1 MVPATAQAAHQ
12 QASMLAKSLVGMTKG
27 KAALEFSYQDHGTLV
42 SLGDYSTIG
51 SLMGAIA
58 KGPLFIEGTI
68 AKWMYWSLHK
78 HHQIAVNGLFH
89 TWLSTWAETFNWA
102 RNPRI
107 KLH

>member
-1 MVPATAQAAHQ
+1 MVPAAAQAAHQ
-12 QASMLAKSLVGMTKG
+12 QAAMLAKTLTRQLEG
-27 KAALEFSYQDHGTLV
+27 KPPLEFSYQDHGSLV
-42 SLGDYSTIG
+42 SLGDYSTVG
-51 SLMGAIA
+51 SLMGAFA

-78 HHQIAVNGLFH
+78 HHQIAVNGWFH
-89 TWLSTWAETFNWA
+89 TWLSTWAGAFNWA

>member
-12 QASMLAKSLVGMTKG
+12 QASMLAKTLVRLMQG
-27 KAALEFSYQDHGTLV
+27 KPALEFSYKDHGTLV

-58 KGPLFIEGTI
+58 SGSIFIEGTI
-68 AKWMYWSLHK
+68 AKLMYWSLHK
-78 HHQIAVNGLFH
+78 HHQIAVNGWFH